1 MFVYGK
7 SLPEIQE
14 RDINCCRIYALEL
27 VILKS
32 FSLNA
37 GKVKFKITF
46 KSPMLQNHVSL
57 MEGMFSFMPLYI
69 IVGVKLEIQYLA
81 GGKIDF
87 NSRN

>member
-46 KSPMLQNHVSL
+46 N
-57 MEGMFSFMPLYI
+57 
-69 IVGVKLEIQYLA
+69 
-81 GGKIDF
+81 
-87 NSRN
+87 